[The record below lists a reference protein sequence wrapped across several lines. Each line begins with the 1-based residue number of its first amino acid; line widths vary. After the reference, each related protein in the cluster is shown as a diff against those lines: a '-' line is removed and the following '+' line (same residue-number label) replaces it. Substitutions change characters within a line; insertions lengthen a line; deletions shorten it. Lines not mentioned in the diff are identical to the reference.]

1 MRQLTFLAITI
12 TRWVARSNRVKIG
25 GGGLGLRG
33 ARHYRPWTEWT
44 EVPPMAPRGRQFMA
58 ATSHGTMSI
67 RVFCG
72 TGKREI
78 EQNVFPFPHM
88 FGCSNSGQK
97 PLMTLRPFVILKLAG
112 KRLLQKQS
120 DEPNGFYDTGCYS
133 LASIVNISLSLSS
146 SYDVVSWIFATT
158 IMFCSFSDF
167 NDPSHAGLL
176 TS

>member
-1 MRQLTFLAITI
+1 MSRGKQQGEDWW
-12 TRWVARSNRVKIG
+12 RRSRAQGRPPLSSMDGVDG
-25 GGGLGLRG
+25 GS
-33 ARHYRPWTEWT
+33 T
-44 EVPPMAPRGRQFMA
+44 
-58 ATSHGTMSI
+58 HGTARPS
-67 RVFCG
+67 VHG
-72 TGKREI
+72 SNLPWH
-78 EQNVFPFPHM
+78 NVHQSFLWNWKEGNWRNFFSFPHI
-88 FGCSNSGQK
+88 FGCSNSTQK

-112 KRLLQKQS
+112 KRLWQKQS

>member
-1 MRQLTFLAITI
+1 MRQLTFLTITI

-88 FGCSNSGQK
+88 FQ
-97 PLMTLRPFVILKLAG
+97 LRAETTYDSDAICNFEIGGEKTTTKTVGRTEWFLWY
-112 KRLLQKQS
+112 RLLLLGLYCEYFTFFVFILYYMFFLGFSRQK
-120 DEPNGFYDTGCYS
+120 
-133 LASIVNISLSLSS
+133 
-146 SYDVVSWIFATT
+146 

-167 NDPSHAGLL
+167 NDPSHAGNFF
-176 TS
+176 